1 MWVNFE
7 NFNFNSRLLKVE
19 NFRAYL
25 KGLSSELKNRD
36 KQARHLG
43 ASIPENTE
51 LKVLKQTT
59 STIVGRFVNRNDN
72 VVYLYAKV
80 WDDNPMFK
88 LQEDEYYL

>member
-7 NFNFNSRLLKVE
+7 NLNFNSRLLKVE
-19 NFRAYL
+19 NFKAYL

-36 KQARHLG
+36 KQATHLG
-43 ASIPENTE
+43 PSIPEDTE

-59 STIVGRFVNRNDN
+59 STIVGRFINRNDN
-72 VVYLYAKV
+72 IVYLYAKV